1 MTNLCCGES
10 DASKD
15 KSQLCSSKNPCRAL
29 IGLADNNLFA
39 LQAHLQAP
47 RCSPVKPAQ
56 IALDPLAES
65 LPVLGDAHQAVL
77 EIVREI
83 PCRES
88 SI

>member
-1 MTNLCCGES
+1 M
-10 DASKD
+10 A
-15 KSQLCSSKNPCRAL
+15 AL
-29 IGLADNNLFA
+29 LRQIRCKQGLITAVKLQEPLQSAHGLADNNLFA

-56 IALDPLAES
+56 IALNPFAES
-65 LPVLGDAHQAVL
+65 LPVLGHAHQAVL

-88 SI
+88 KI